1 MGFFSFPSL
10 QFCSLVRNFFQFCG
24 RHWSYAGNRSLVPMT
39 TLRESLC
46 LFAPWRKRNYLF
58 EYLYSSLA
66 ISISGT
72 PRCPPARRAGGPQE
86 HAGRL
91 YGGVGRGHLPV
102 PGPRRC
108 TAGRSA
114 PRKPVSLTLRPGP
127 ETPLPGPFHP
137 GQEVTFS
144 MGRGLPARGG
154 QSDLVVVGLR
164 LERHSPGP
172 ILLLSSVT

>member
-1 MGFFSFPSL
+1 
-10 QFCSLVRNFFQFCG
+10 
-24 RHWSYAGNRSLVPMT
+24 MT

-91 YGGVGRGHLPV
+91 YGGVGRGAP
-102 PGPRRC
+102 PGARSQEMHCWAVRPSE
-108 TAGRSA
+108 AGI
-114 PRKPVSLTLRPGP
+114 TD
-127 ETPLPGPFHP
+127 T
-137 GQEVTFS
+137 Q
-144 MGRGLPARGG
+144 AR
-154 QSDLVVVGLR
+154 
-164 LERHSPGP
+164 
-172 ILLLSSVT
+172 T